1 MPRGARGLELECEPM
16 PGAAERLAA
25 CSAADSPQQAHQL
38 LLGVAPRSASGVL
51 CCGGPAGT
59 AEGGVRRSGGC
70 GAGGADAHGG
80 RAGRNW
86 QRLNFPT
93 DGEIKRVQ
101 ERGALLTEEDKAAA
115 AEVAERQGPCK

>member
-1 MPRGARGLELECEPM
+1 M

-25 CSAADSPQQAHQL
+25 CSAADSPQQAHQF

-51 CCGGPAGT
+51 CCGGPA
-59 AEGGVRRSGGC
+59 A
-70 GAGGADAHGG
+70 AGRAVPADAHGG
-80 RAGRNW
+80 RAGRINW

-93 DGEIKRVQ
+93 DGEVKRVQ

-115 AEVAERQGPCK
+115 AAVAERQGPCK

>member
-1 MPRGARGLELECEPM
+1 MNTELKVKFELTGCAAACREA
-16 PGAAERLAA
+16 PGASNWSVSRCQAPPSGWRRAV
-25 CSAADSPQQAHQL
+25 QQTAQ
-38 LLGVAPRSASGVL
+38 
-51 CCGGPAGT
+51 GT

-93 DGEIKRVQ
+93 DGEVKRVQ

>member
-1 MPRGARGLELECEPM
+1 M

-25 CSAADSPQQAHQL
+25 CSAADSPQQAHQF

-51 CCGGPAGT
+51 CCGGPA
-59 AEGGVRRSGGC
+59 A
-70 GAGGADAHGG
+70 AGRAVPADAHGG

-93 DGEIKRVQ
+93 DGEVKTG
-101 ERGALLTEEDKAAA
+101 ERCTTDGGGQSGCGGSGGAARA
-115 AEVAERQGPCK
+115 V